1 MSDKKK
7 LNCSYDTERELAK
20 ALKELMKAK
29 SFEKIS
35 ISDITNYCSMHRQT
49 FYYHFVDK
57 YELLEWI
64 VHNELILPLVNDFS
78 LDNLYDKFMV
88 MFDTMK
94 SEKDFY
100 HNALK
105 ININEL
111 FNYISNL
118 ATRQFSLLLNEVE
131 RANNIKRHSDDEI
144 KMMSEFFGYGI
155 SGVILEWVHHG
166 MKETPQEMV
175 ERIRIIVDAIKK
187 LAASRI

>member
-7 LNCSYDTERELAK
+7 LNCSYDTEAELAK
-20 ALKELMKAK
+20 ALKELMKTK

-35 ISDITNYCSMHRQT
+35 ISDITSYCNVHRQT
-49 FYYHFVDK
+49 FYYHFTDK

-64 VHNELILPLVNDFS
+64 VHNELISPLVDNFS
-78 LDNLYDKFMV
+78 LDNLYDKFTD
-88 MFDTMK
+88 MFTTMRA
-94 SEKDFY
+94 EKCFY

-118 ATRQFSLLLNEVE
+118 ATRQFSLLLNEIE
-131 RANNIKRHSDDEI
+131 RNNNIRSNSDDEI

-155 SGVILEWVHHG
+155 SGVILEWVRHG
-166 MKETPQEMV
+166 MKETPEMMV
-175 ERIRIIVDAIKK
+175 ERIKNIIDAIKK
-187 LAASRI
+187 LAASRT

>member
-7 LNCSYDTERELAK
+7 LNCSYDTERELAN
-20 ALKELMKAK
+20 ALKELMKTK

-35 ISDITNYCSMHRQT
+35 ISEITNYCSMHRQT

-78 LDNLYDKFMV
+78 LDNLYNKFLV
-88 MFDTMK
+88 MFDTMRA
-94 SEKDFY
+94 EKDFY
-100 HNALK
+100 HSALK

-118 ATRQFSLLLNEVE
+118 ATRQFTLLLNEIE
-131 RANNIKRHSDDEI
+131 RANNIKSHNDNEI
-144 KMMSEFFGYGI
+144 KMMSEFFGFGI
-155 SGVILEWVHHG
+155 SGVILEWVNHG

-175 ERIRIIVDAIKK
+175 ERIRSIIDAIKN

>member
-7 LNCSYDTERELAK
+7 LNCSYNTETDLAN
-20 ALKELMKAK
+20 ALKQLMKTK

-35 ISDITNYCSMHRQT
+35 ISDITNYCGMHRQT
-49 FYYHFVDK
+49 FYYHFMDK

-64 VHNELILPLVNDFS
+64 VHNELILPLINDFS
-78 LDNLYDKFMV
+78 LDNLYDKFEV

-94 SEKDFY
+94 TEKDFY

-105 ININEL
+105 INIDEL

-118 ATRQFSLLLNEVE
+118 STRQFALLLNEIE
-131 RANNIKRHSDDEI
+131 RVNNIKSHNDDEI

-166 MKETPQEMV
+166 MKETPEEMV
-175 ERIRIIVDAIKK
+175 ERIKSIVNAIKRF
-187 LAASRI
+187 AASRI

>member
-7 LNCSYDTERELAK
+7 LNCSYDTEADMAN

-35 ISDITNYCSMHRQT
+35 ISDITNYCGMHRQT

-88 MFDTMK
+88 MFDTMRA
-94 SEKDFY
+94 EKNFY
-100 HNALK
+100 QSALK

-118 ATRQFSLLLNEVE
+118 ATRQFSLLLNEIE
-131 RANNIKRHSDDEI
+131 RTNNIKSHNENEI
-144 KMMSEFFGYGI
+144 KMMSEFFGFGI

-175 ERIRIIVDAIKK
+175 IRIKNIINAIKN